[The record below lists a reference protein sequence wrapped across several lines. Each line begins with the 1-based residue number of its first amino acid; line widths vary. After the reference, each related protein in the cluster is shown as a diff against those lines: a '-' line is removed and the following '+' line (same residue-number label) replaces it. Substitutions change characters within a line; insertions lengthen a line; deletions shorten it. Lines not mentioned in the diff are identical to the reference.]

1 MVIGKRKNK
10 PLGGSVMPFEITM
23 RELLEAGV
31 HFGHQTRRWNPKM
44 APYIFTKRN
53 GIHIVD
59 LAKTIPLFKTAWE
72 FIRDEVANGST
83 VLFVGTKKQAKD
95 IIKEQAERCGAYYIN
110 ERWPGGL
117 LTNFF
122 TVRKSI
128 DKLRKLERM
137 EAEGAFEILPK
148 KEVVKLKKK
157 KEKLEKILGGIKDM
171 ERIPDV
177 LYVVDTVREELAVKE
192 AKKLGIPVVA
202 IADTNCDPDV
212 IDYPI
217 PGNDDAIKAINLITT
232 KIADAVLE
240 GKSLQE
246 SVGAQVETESVEAEL
261 MKKAQ
266 EEGVAE
272 VGIVESGV
280 HGANSP
286 EKEEALEEAIDKE
299 VKEELPEEI
308 EEAKEELK

>member
-1 MVIGKRKNK
+1 
-10 PLGGSVMPFEITM
+10 MPFEITM

-72 FIRDEVANGST
+72 FVRDEVANGASI
-83 VLFVGTKKQAKD
+83 LFVGTKKQAQE
-95 IIKEQAERCGAYYIN
+95 IIKEQAERCGAFYIN

-117 LTNFF
+117 LTNFY

-128 DKLRKLERM
+128 EKLKKLERM

-157 KEKLEKILGGIKDM
+157 KEKLEKILGGIKEM
-171 ERIPDV
+171 EKIPDI

-232 KIADAVLE
+232 KIADAVIE
-240 GKSLQE
+240 GKSLRE
-246 SVGAQVETESVEAEL
+246 SVGAEMETESVEAEL
-261 MKKAQ
+261 LKKAE

-272 VGIVESGV
+272 VGIVESGI
-280 HGANSP
+280 HGANAP
-286 EKEEALEEAIDKE
+286 EKEEVLEKAVDKE
-299 VKEELPEEI
+299 LKEELPEEI

>member
-1 MVIGKRKNK
+1 
-10 PLGGSVMPFEITM
+10 MPFEITM

-53 GIHIVD
+53 GIHIID

-72 FIRDEVANGST
+72 YVRDEVANGAT
-83 VLFVGTKKQAKD
+83 ILFVGTKKQAQE

-117 LTNFF
+117 LTNFT

-128 DKLRKLERM
+128 DKLKKLERM

-148 KEVVKLKKK
+148 KEVVKLKKR
-157 KEKLEKILGGIKDM
+157 KEKLEKILGGIKEM
-171 ERIPDV
+171 ERIPDI
-177 LYVVDTVREELAVKE
+177 LYIVDTVREELAVKE

-202 IADTNCDPDV
+202 IADTNCDPDL

-232 KIADAVLE
+232 KIADAVIE
-240 GKSLQE
+240 GKSLRE
-246 SVGAQVETESVEAEL
+246 SVGAEMETESVEAEL
-261 MKKAQ
+261 LKKAQ

-272 VGIVESGV
+272 VGIVESGI
-280 HGANSP
+280 HGANAP

-299 VKEELPEEI
+299 IKENLPEEI

>member
-1 MVIGKRKNK
+1 
-10 PLGGSVMPFEITM
+10 MPFEITM

-53 GIHIVD
+53 GIHIID

-72 FIRDEVANGST
+72 FVRDEVANGST

-171 ERIPDV
+171 ERIPDI

-286 EKEEALEEAIDKE
+286 EKEEALEEAVDKE
-299 VKEELPEEI
+299 IKEELPEEI

>member
-1 MVIGKRKNK
+1 
-10 PLGGSVMPFEITM
+10 MPFEITM

-53 GIHIVD
+53 GIHIID

-72 FIRDEVANGST
+72 YVRDEVANGAT
-83 VLFVGTKKQAKD
+83 ILFVGTKKQAQE
-95 IIKEQAERCGAYYIN
+95 IIKEQAERCGAFYIN

-117 LTNFF
+117 LTNFQ

-128 DKLRKLERM
+128 DKLKKLERM

-171 ERIPDV
+171 ERIPDI
-177 LYVVDTVREELAVKE
+177 LYIVDTVREELAVKE

-202 IADTNCDPDV
+202 IADTNCDPDL

-240 GKSLQE
+240 GKSMRE
-246 SVGAQVETESVEAEL
+246 ATVSEAGEIESVEAEML
-261 MKKAQ
+261 RKAE

-272 VGIVESGV
+272 VNVVESGI
-280 HGANSP
+280 HGANAP
-286 EKEEALEEAIDKE
+286 EKEEALEEAVDKE
-299 VKEELPEEI
+299 IKEELPEEI